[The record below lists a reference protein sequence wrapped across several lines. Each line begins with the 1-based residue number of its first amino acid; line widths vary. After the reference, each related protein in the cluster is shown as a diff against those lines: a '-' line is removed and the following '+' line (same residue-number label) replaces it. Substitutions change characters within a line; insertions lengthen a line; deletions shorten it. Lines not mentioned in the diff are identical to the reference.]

1 MSLSVDGVWK
11 AGVWATTVWA
21 DGVWREGAPQ
31 PTPEVVTSGGGKKK
45 RYARY
50 PRRILMDGRLYT
62 AHSAED
68 ERRLL
73 QAFLDRARETAAS
86 EPPEIA
92 AETMKR
98 AVRIQKRI
106 EKAAERETQW
116 MRRLQEMDEELL
128 ILLT

>member
-1 MSLSVDGVWK
+1 MFARRYF
-11 AGVWATTVWA
+11 AG
-21 DGVWREGAPQ
+21 RYFAPRYWPQ
-31 PTPEVVTSGGGKKK
+31 SQGETPEPTPEVVTQTGGGKKK
-45 RYARY
+45 RYSRY

-68 ERRLL
+68 ERQLL

-92 AETMKR
+92 AETIKR

-106 EKAAERETQW
+106 EKAAEREAQW

-128 ILLT
+128 ILLM